1 MLLNRR
7 LFQKRN
13 AQHLLAPLHQFDTI
27 CHMPTVN
34 APLALHLSE
43 FETLSLP
50 QTRLP
55 NWVGEQLWRS
65 LDQAGKKLRIAFPSP
80 KTDGHWQLTAQ
91 GWVGQVQIPH
101 QLTLTITPKLAIN
114 RLFELW
120 EMVYDL
126 RLAELSEGVT
136 AVSHIPEFFSLL
148 AHILAQRVIRRGQL
162 GFQKAYLRETAE
174 LPYVRGKLVP
184 PQSAATTPKLLCR
197 YDAHTTD
204 IPDNQLVAY
213 TLHQIAHSGHC
224 KPATQMAVRQAY
236 HLLQPLVTVR
246 PFQPSDCQ
254 NHSYSRLNQDYA
266 TLHALCRFF
275 LEHTGPRLAEGQ
287 HQLMPFLLNMAQLY
301 ERAVANWLQANLPP
315 PYKIKAQES
324 TTLGTQNE
332 LRFQIDLTLYD
343 GNGRSLAVLDTKYK
357 TPDKPSQADIS
368 QVITYAKA
376 KGCHHAVLIYPQPL
390 PQPLHV
396 LVGDVQLHTLAFGL
410 HQPLETAGNDF
421 LQQLWAQLQV

>member
-1 MLLNRR
+1 MLT
-7 LFQKRN
+7 QS
-13 AQHLLAPLHQFDTI
+13 APLIQS
-27 CHMPTVN
+27 

-43 FETLSLP
+43 YETLSLS
-50 QTRLP
+50 QDRLP
-55 NWVGEQLWRS
+55 AWVGEHLWRN
-65 LDQAGKKLRIAFPSP
+65 LDRTGKKLRVAFPSP
-80 KTDGHWQLTAQ
+80 KTDNQWQLTAQ
-91 GWVGQVQIPH
+91 GWVGQIQIPH
-101 QLTLTITPKLAIN
+101 QLTLTITPKVPIN
-114 RLFELW
+114 QLFHLW
-120 EMVYDL
+120 EIAYDL
-126 RLAELSEGVT
+126 RLAELAEGVT
-136 AVSHIPEFFSLL
+136 AVSTVPDFFSLL
-148 AHILAQRVIRRGQL
+148 AHILAQRVIRRGRQ
-162 GFQKAYLRETAE
+162 GFQRAYLRQTAD
-174 LPYVRGKLVP
+174 LPYVRGKLLP
-184 PQSAATTPKLLCR
+184 RQTAAAMVGLSCR
-197 YDAHTTD
+197 YDTHTAD
-204 IPDNQLVAY
+204 IPDNQLIAY
-213 TLHQIAHSGHC
+213 TLHRLARSGQC
-224 KPATQMAVRQAY
+224 RPAAQTAVRQAY

-246 PFQPSDCQ
+246 PFQPTDCVQ
-254 NHSYSRLNQDYA
+254 RSYSRLNQDYA
-266 TLHALCRFF
+266 ILHALCRFF
-275 LEHTGPRLAEGQ
+275 LEQTGPLLTHGQ
-287 HQLMPFLLNMAQLY
+287 HQLMPFLLNMALLY
-301 ERAVANWLQANLPP
+301 ERCVANWLQANLPP